1 MIFHYLGG
9 DGIYQVH
16 GPQNF
21 AQRLYPDGAS
31 SVRDSATSS
40 TNNSH
45 PATHASNFNFYQ
57 VCADDHL

>member
-40 TNNSH
+40 TNNSQ

-57 VCADDHL
+57 VCADDHQ